1 MKIILKGIA
10 VLLGILLLC
19 CLAIYGLVRFVNP
32 NDYRAEIADYI
43 SESLGRKV
51 ELNGPIN
58 ITFSLKPK
66 LEVENVKIANTKWG
80 SKPSM
85 AEIQKALVHLDLW
98 SLLPPKKTLEFSNI
112 ELHGSDFLSE
122 LHSTGKS
129 NWSFGKEEKKDNS
142 SSSFLL
148 ELFSATISN
157 LEFAHKGS
165 SPLDLAIEKANLKTE
180 GSKRRVNLKGT
191 LQGEAFSIKGTIP
204 DVRTISRFKEAPL
217 DLEIL
222 LGKASVKA
230 KGPILLSQPLKKSS
244 LKLEIDFP
252 DLSFLRVFGSESF
265 PPQKNISGSGQLDLV
280 DKNYNLSNLDLKI
293 EQSDIKGSL
302 SFDSSFKTIL
312 AQLDSTL
319 LIFDNINPSSN
330 QQSESSSEKNSE
342 NKEVFSKEKL
352 PLETLRALNL
362 EAAVK
367 IEKLIIGEETT
378 FSNVNLGL
386 KSKKGQMEIT
396 PVKALFYEGD
406 IDAEIKFD
414 GSLDSPTLLSNFN
427 TSGFDYGKYLA
438 ATGADQGV
446 SGKADGKFKLS
457 SEGASP
463 HLLASN
469 LKGTVDLSSGEGVVT
484 NNMLKII
491 SVGIQDILAPLF
503 GKKSNVAVHCLLS
516 SSKIEQGVITSQH
529 QIIDS
534 EVITVFADGSINLG
548 KEVMDL
554 DFDIKANNPSIASLI
569 PPFSLKGEL
578 ASPSII
584 PRALDA
590 IVDLAKTGVEIASD
604 GVDMADKL
612 SGLVTEGKI
621 KEVRKGM
628 ARCEH
633 ALANKD
639 KLWPE
644 S

>member
-1 MKIILKGIA
+1 MKIIIKGIA
-10 VLLGILLLC
+10 VLFGILLLC
-19 CLAIYGLVRFVNP
+19 CLAVYGLVRFVDP
-32 NDYRAEIADYI
+32 NDYRVEIAEYI

-51 ELNGPIN
+51 ELNGPIK
-58 ITFSLKPK
+58 IALSLKPK
-66 LEVENVKIANTKWG
+66 LEVENVNIANTDWG

-85 AEIQKALVHLDLW
+85 AKIQKALVHLDLW
-98 SLLPPKKTLEFSNI
+98 SLLPPKKTLEFSSI
-112 ELHGSDFLSE
+112 ELHGSDLLSE
-122 LHSTGKS
+122 LNSSSKS
-129 NWSFGKEEKKDNS
+129 NWDFGKGNQKDNS

-157 LEFAHKGS
+157 LKFAHKGS
-165 SPLDLAIEKANLKTE
+165 ATLDLSIEKANLRTE
-180 GSKRRVNLKGT
+180 GSKRKVNLNGT
-191 LQGEAFSIKGTIP
+191 LQGEAFSIKGNIP
-204 DVRTISRFKEAPL
+204 DVKTISRIKEASL
-217 DLEIL
+217 DLEII
-222 LGKASVKA
+222 LGEASLKA
-230 KGPILLSQPLKKSS
+230 KGPILLSQPLSKSS

-252 DLSFLRVFGSESF
+252 DLSFLKVFGSESF
-265 PPQKNISGSGQLDLV
+265 PPQRGISGSGQLDLI
-280 DKNYNLSNLDLKI
+280 DGNFNFSSLDLKI

-302 SFDSSFKTIL
+302 SFDSSFKTISAKL
-312 AQLDSTL
+312 ESAL
-319 LIFDNINPSSN
+319 LIIDNIYPSSN
-330 QQSESSSEKNSE
+330 QQPEDYSEKNS
-342 NKEVFSKEKL
+342 KKKGIFSKEQF

-362 EAAVK
+362 EADVK
-367 IEKLIIGEETT
+367 LEKLIIGEKTNFT
-378 FSNVNLGL
+378 NINIGL
-386 KSKKGQMEIT
+386 KSKKGQLEIT
-396 PVKALFYEGD
+396 PVKAMFYDGEV
-406 IDAEIKFD
+406 DAEVKFS
-414 GSLDSPTLLSNFN
+414 GSLDTPTLQSNFN

-446 SGKADGKFKLS
+446 SGKADGEFKLTS
-457 SEGASP
+457 KGTSP
-463 HLLASN
+463 HLLVSN

-484 NNMLKII
+484 NNLLKII

-503 GKKSNVAVHCLLS
+503 GKKSDVAVHCLLS
-516 SSKIEQGVITSQH
+516 SSKIENGVITSQH
-529 QIIDS
+529 QIVDS
-534 EVITVFADGSINLG
+534 EVITILADGSVDLG
-548 KEVMDL
+548 KEAIDL

-569 PPFSLKGEL
+569 PPFSLKGDL

-621 KEVRKGM
+621 KEARKGM